1 MVMKMKEKG
10 QYFYGLLFKQISV
23 SFEIAMQREAARY
36 DLTPAQASI
45 LMYLEKADHP
55 VNQRELENYFR
66 LSNPT
71 VTGLMKRMEAKGF
84 IRREISQADARSK
97 YILLTPKA
105 QSISKEVGSNMLC
118 MEQRITHNMGKEEN
132 RLFQDLLTR
141 ALKNICTCREEQ
153 ETAEENQNEE

>member
-1 MVMKMKEKG
+1 
-10 QYFYGLLFKQISV
+10 
-23 SFEIAMQREAARY
+23 MQREAARY

-84 IRREISQADARSK
+84 IRREISQADAV
-97 YILLTPKA
+97 P
-105 QSISKEVGSNMLC
+105 
-118 MEQRITHNMGKEEN
+118 
-132 RLFQDLLTR
+132 
-141 ALKNICTCREEQ
+141 NIFC
-153 ETAEENQNEE
+153 